1 MTTVNVV
8 QPTYFA
14 IVDRDTLGDG
24 YEFVCAAIQLPPT
37 SGGYGLMMGVRP
49 DMSRVTMIAAVP
61 SFVRQLAE
69 MPSEVRNR
77 YALPEGTFP
86 AAHDGWIDLPDSTI
100 IGRAGRLA
108 VIGPPA
114 ANGAHPVT
122 LYENG
127 AATSGG
133 ESLPDELHAWKTHLR
148 VSGWVV
154 DDRAAAPAD
163 ELDECT
169 KPDCER
175 AVPRGTAHC
184 CAPCAHAAEHKY
196 EIHQHSP
203 GCDDRWAV
211 RRPPVA
217 VAAAPAEQPPA
228 QGWAIETEL
237 TVAAGGIHVRRDLFG
252 ERPPSARH
260 ELETILDAEW
270 AYITGPR
277 TAEGWPLTL
286 TGKGRDQLASGDY
299 PRFLQ
304 EIVPAWQAI
313 PVWLANIA
321 AGLVHCTADLS
332 VHPDEGTEDP
342 DDARERA
349 EVVAMIEAGR
359 ARVLGPRDHVF
370 GWPVMLRP
378 VAEAAAPLYP
388 APGGEIPGQPGYVV
402 GLCEHRVALSEWRV
416 GFRTCERCPSD
427 GGNR

>member
-1 MTTVNVV
+1 MPAVNVV

-14 IVDRDTLGDG
+14 IVDRETLGDG

-86 AAHDGWIDLPDSTI
+86 AAHDGWIDLPDSAI

-108 VIGPPA
+108 VIGPPGA
-114 ANGAHPVT
+114 DGAHPVT

-127 AATSGG
+127 AATSAG
-133 ESLPDELHAWKTHLR
+133 ESLPDELHAWKTHLQ

-154 DDRAAAPAD
+154 DDRAA
-163 ELDECT
+163 
-169 KPDCER
+169 
-175 AVPRGTAHC
+175 
-184 CAPCAHAAEHKY
+184 
-196 EIHQHSP
+196 
-203 GCDDRWAV
+203 
-211 RRPPVA
+211 
-217 VAAAPAEQPPA
+217 AAAPAEQPPA

-237 TVAAGGIHVRRDLFG
+237 TVAAGGVHVRRDLFG

-260 ELETILDAEW
+260 ELETILDVEW

-321 AGLVHCTADLS
+321 AGLVYCTADLS
-332 VHPDEGTEDP
+332 QHPDEGTEDP

-388 APGGEIPGQPGYVV
+388 APGSEIPGQPGYVV

-416 GFRTCERCPSD
+416 GFRTCERCP
-427 GGNR
+427 GKGQR